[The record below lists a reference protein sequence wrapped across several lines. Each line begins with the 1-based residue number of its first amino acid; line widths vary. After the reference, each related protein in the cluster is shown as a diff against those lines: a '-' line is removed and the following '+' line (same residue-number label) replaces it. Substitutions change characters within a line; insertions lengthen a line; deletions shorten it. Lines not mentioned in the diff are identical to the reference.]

1 MVSEQEERNTS
12 DNLSR
17 LTVLTLQ
24 MKINTL
30 GTESDEKLS
39 GSVVVSVASQLSNV
53 CLQRTAEGQL
63 MNALFHLIISFD

>member
-30 GTESDEKLS
+30 GTENDEKLS

-53 CLQRTAEGQL
+53 SLQRTAEGQL
-63 MNALFHLIISFD
+63 MNVLFHLIISFD

>member
-1 MVSEQEERNTS
+1 M
-12 DNLSR
+12 
-17 LTVLTLQ
+17 LQ

-53 CLQRTAEGQL
+53 SLQRTAEGQL
-63 MNALFHLIISFD
+63 MNVLFHLIISFDW

>member
-17 LTVLTLQ
+17 LTVLMLQ

-53 CLQRTAEGQL
+53 SLQRTAEGQL
-63 MNALFHLIISFD
+63 MNVLFHLIISFD

>member
-53 CLQRTAEGQL
+53 SLQRTAEGQL